1 MTKII
6 VDRYRQRPP
15 NEYDIK
21 RTYSPTKIS
30 SYDYQKKKNIKLHI
44 KLKSYMR

>member
-6 VDRYRQRPP
+6 VDRYRQRPQ

-21 RTYSPTKIS
+21 RTYDIVQQKNQATITKK
-30 SYDYQKKKNIKLHI
+30 KKKNQATYKA
-44 KLKSYMR
+44 